1 MLLFCLPTLNNQQS
15 PVTKNGAEFRD
26 NRQSRLPAQ
35 ETLSCVE
42 LFKASAGLLLVLLFP
57 LDNNSFQ
64 KNFTSIFKHDLNQFN
79 GDVLF
84 TVLSTQ
90 WHLLKWFDGPIWH
103 EINIGVPFPPS
114 EGPWLDIIWQIK
126 EKAKAIGVSLIK
138 KEEDDVNTSNFRL
151 DPSKWSQDISTSSQT
166 LVVTPASV

>member
-1 MLLFCLPTLNNQQS
+1 MELNSETTDSLDYQHKKPWVVWNCSKQALVCCLFCFFLCDSN
-15 PVTKNGAEFRD
+15 A
-26 NRQSRLPAQ
+26 
-35 ETLSCVE
+35 
-42 LFKASAGLLLVLLFP
+42 
-57 LDNNSFQ
+57 FQ

-90 WHLLKWFDGPIWH
+90 WHPLKWFDGPIWH

-151 DPSKWSQDISTSSQT
+151 DPSRWSQDISTSSQT